1 MGSGPGQG
9 QTYWGVFAH
18 CPDKYA
24 LSITGIYN
32 KQKRLTNW
40 GESPLEHCI
49 KTSPSKHLPVRRH
62 QHSLCIVHFAFID
75 TAMLMSTLWSAFG
88 SLMGLFYAGMQV
100 MVPCLPP
107 APLSISRLN
116 TDEVRGFKVIVF
128 IHTLHVSIT
137 V

>member
-1 MGSGPGQG
+1 MK
-9 QTYWGVFAH
+9 V
-18 CPDKYA
+18 
-24 LSITGIYN
+24 
-32 KQKRLTNW
+32 
-40 GESPLEHCI
+40 
-49 KTSPSKHLPVRRH
+49 PSSTVLKHLPQSICQLEDISIRCV
-62 QHSLCIVHFAFID
+62 SCIAFID